1 MRLHLWIF
9 SLLWFCLYLGPVKT
23 ASADP
28 TAVPNLVQEMADIKR
43 LVAAMESN
51 MEVLKSTVR
60 AQNEIIERQNYR
72 IEVFEKK
79 QASIPLQGATMQPTP
94 SPANPKANAGWN
106 PDIGIAGTVQT
117 KLTQNKSDEEG
128 NNAIALKEFEITL
141 GQVVD
146 PYSRFDA
153 TISLNDHMEEHVI
166 HLEEAYYTRWGL
178 PLGFTG
184 QLGKFRAH
192 VGKVNL
198 VHAHALPT
206 ADYPLVIQNFF
217 GEEGLSSS
225 GLRLKNDIPN
235 PWDLPLE
242 FVGEVLRGNHG
253 ASFADVSR
261 RPIFNTHLKTF
272 FEPSADTNLELGWT
286 TMFGT
291 VNPELTVDDGTG
303 TEVPVDPRPEGTD
316 WYGVK
321 VYGADATFNWFLPE
335 GKQVTWQNEIYFQN
349 RPELVNSVNG
359 QPWGF
364 YSLIEY
370 KLSQRFSPG
379 VRFDYVNPLN
389 VPDHAGTTSVSPYLI
404 FWQSEY
410 VDVKLQ
416 YSHTVYAGGEKT
428 DNAAFFVVDFL
439 AGNHKHAIQ

>member
-1 MRLHLWIF
+1 MRLHTRPFFILLFIFCFNPLGTLWAE
-9 SLLWFCLYLGPVKT
+9 STLGPKMGQDI
-23 ASADP
+23 AD
-28 TAVPNLVQEMADIKR
+28 LKR
-43 LVAAMESN
+43 MMTAMESN

-79 QASIPLQGATMQPTP
+79 QTAVSVQTAMPQTPLQV
-94 SPANPKANAGWN
+94 NPKANAGWN

-117 KLTQNKSDEEG
+117 KLTQNKSDTEG
-128 NNAIALKEFEITL
+128 NNAIALKEFEMTL

-153 TISLNDHMEEHVI
+153 TISLNDHIEEHVI

-184 QLGKFRAH
+184 QIGKFRANI
-192 VGKVNL
+192 GKANL
-198 VHAHALPT
+198 MHAHALPT

-225 GLRLKNDIPN
+225 GLRLRNDIPN

-242 FVGEVLRGNHG
+242 VTGEILRGNNG
-253 ASFADVSR
+253 ASFAEVSR

-291 VNPELTVDDGTG
+291 VNPPLTIDAGDGTT
-303 TEVPVDPRPEGTD
+303 TEWTRPEGTD

-321 VYGADATFNWFLPE
+321 VYGGDATFHWFLPE

-349 RPELVNSVNG
+349 RPDLVNSVNTK
-359 QPWGF
+359 PWGF
-364 YSLIEY
+364 YSLVEY
-370 KLSQRFSPG
+370 KLSQRFCPG
-379 VRFDYVNPLN
+379 VRFDYVDPLD
-389 VPDHAGTTSVSPYLI
+389 VSGGHGTTSVSPYLI